1 MKKRFVFRHSLLC
14 SLIFCMLLA
23 LLFTA
28 CQSEEEG
35 NATTTDTQNTEVSSS
50 IVTDTTEA
58 TEATQKRTEETTAKA
73 TEPITEESTTGGADI
88 EPPVVEN
95 PNTVCITMNADAVPL
110 IRIYANQYKDAL
122 ETLGYDVQISNDPT
136 AQSAGAYEIYL
147 ADVDCKMT
155 NDLLETLGGPGWG
168 MQKEGNKLCVAATN
182 SVFLET
188 AMENLL
194 NSGFSSEN
202 PFANLKNAMVNYQN
216 LLMLYHDGKLNVKI
230 SSNSADSGVAAAISS
245 LKSKLVNISGDQK
258 TGFDTGAVT
267 VEFLKIADGS
277 GIAYNSYS
285 VVPVGNT
292 IMILSK
298 TDKGLLKGVDELYT
312 WIRTLSNFDQTKT
325 LVYPAGFS
333 LSGAIDPD
341 LPMLPA
347 LQGALL
353 YDADLSGS
361 SYTIAVENTTKNAFD
376 AYVKQIES
384 DGYTLVSEKAMD
396 YSYIA
401 DDTTNYNTTDS
412 SQNQKTNY
420 YRTYINDLHMVHM
433 YYCEGNGNIRVI
445 GANIETYQNYLAAQ
459 QPEQGNSQSLFAM
472 LDIGG
477 QNATNASWVY
487 AQGLSLVYK
496 LNDGRF
502 IVVDGGQWSDE
513 DTVASEVTRLYNWM
527 LEHSDNGKVVIA
539 AWLFTHNHSDH
550 INIAWKF
557 ELMYGDIAEI
567 QSFMYNFPTMEYVLS
582 VPGNN
587 LNVDYY
593 SIRYPRMESLLSRY
607 NNLVVHSGMSYQ
619 FANATIEILYTHEDY
634 YPRLIKSFNNSNTVY
649 KITIDGI
656 SFLVAGDLEEP
667 GQKHCIT
674 QTGTKLDS
682 DYIQLTH
689 HGYNGQKEFY
699 MYGVNGKTDVIAL
712 WPHPTIK
719 NTDELINR
727 LEANQWLYANA
738 KENYFAS
745 KGIYLYEFKKP

>member
-1 MKKRFVFRHSLLC
+1 MKKRLIFRHSLAGILILC
-14 SLIFCMLLA
+14 LLLSAA
-23 LLFTA
+23 LTA
-28 CQSEEEG
+28 CQFNGS
-35 NATTTDTQNTEVSSS
+35 NTTIGSQNTESESSAKS
-50 IVTDTTEA
+50 SEGTDETTES
-58 TEATQKRTEETTAKA
+58 TEAVTNGGTAETTVADG
-73 TEPITEESTTGGADI
+73 TTLEDPI

-95 PNTVCITMNADAVPL
+95 PNTVYITMEANAVPL
-110 IRIYANQYKDAL
+110 VRIYANQYKDAL
-122 ETLGYDVQISNDPT
+122 VTLGYEVQITTDPA
-136 AQSAGAYEIYL
+136 AQNAGNYEIYL
-147 ADVDCKMT
+147 ADVNCEMT
-155 NDLLETLGGPGWG
+155 NSLLQELGGPGWAI
-168 MQKEGNKLCVAATN
+168 QKKGNKLCVAATN
-182 SVFLET
+182 NTFLET
-188 AMENLL
+188 AMEQLL
-194 NSGFSSEN
+194 SVGFATEN
-202 PFANLKNAMVNYQN
+202 PFANAQDAIVNYQD
-216 LLMLYHDGKLNVKI
+216 LLMLCKDGKLNVKLT
-230 SSNSADSGVAAAISS
+230 SNPSDSGVAAALTA
-245 LKSKLVNISGDQK
+245 LKKKLINMSGDEK
-258 TGFDTGAVT
+258 ASFDSGEVT
-267 VEFLKIADGS
+267 VELLKISNGS
-277 GIAYNSYS
+277 GVAYNSYS
-285 VVPVGNT
+285 IVPVENK
-292 IMILSK
+292 ILILSQ
-298 TDKGLLKGVDELYT
+298 TDKGLLKGVDVFYGWL
-312 WIRTLSNFDQTKT
+312 RDLSDFNNTKNII
-325 LVYPAGFS
+325 YPRS
-333 LSGAIDPD
+333 LALDAAIDPE

-347 LQGALL
+347 LPGALL

-361 SYTIAVENTTKNAFD
+361 SYTLALEGSAKSVFD
-376 AYVKQIES
+376 AYVAQIEAE
-384 DGYTLVSEKAMD
+384 GYRLASEKKQD

-401 DDTTNYNTTDS
+401 DDTTNYSADDAS
-412 SQNQKTNY
+412 KNQKANY
-420 YRTYINDLHMVHM
+420 YRTYINDSHMVHM

-445 GANIETYQNYLAAQ
+445 GANIDSYESYLAAQ

-477 QNATNASWVY
+477 QNATNSSWVY
-487 AQGLSLVYK
+487 GQGLSLVYK

-502 IVVDGGQWSDE
+502 IVVDGGQWQDE
-513 DTVASEVTRLYNWM
+513 DTVSSEVTRLYNWM

-550 INIAWKF
+550 INIAWRF
-557 ELMYGDIAEI
+557 ELMYGTVAEI

-587 LNVDYY
+587 LNVEYY

-607 NNLVVHSGMSYQ
+607 DNIVVHSGMTYQ

-649 KITIDGI
+649 KITIDGV

-674 QTGTKLDS
+674 QTGDWLDS

-689 HGYNGQKEFY
+689 HAYNGQKEFY

-719 NTDELINR
+719 NIDDLINR